1 MSHIL
6 RRSLSLLLA
15 LLFCSSAVVAAE
27 PKSETLGE
35 QEEAAIRAAVAR
47 VADSVVQI
55 RTIGGLEEVDRTLMP
70 DGPTTGLVISAD
82 GWILSSAFNFV
93 QQPASILVTLASG
106 EQVPATLVA
115 KDHSRMLVLLKLQG
129 THNLAVP
136 EFAAAGDVRVGE
148 WAIAVGRTYRADR
161 TSITVGVISAVRRM
175 LGKAIQT
182 DAHVSVANY
191 GGPLVDIYGKVVGII
206 VPMSPQATSEVAG
219 AEWYDSGIGFA
230 VPLASIEAAIERM
243 KGGADQFPGLLGVSF
258 GRGLAQTSPAEM
270 AAVLPN
276 SPAGMAGLRKGDC
289 IIAIDD
295 QPVASQ
301 TDLRFAMSPRYAG
314 ESIRVTAKRGERQ
327 LERTITLA
335 GTIDP
340 FRHAF
345 LGVLPMRTD
354 LAPDASNHDH
364 VSANAAKSAEGTGDK
379 SEKGDD
385 ADAPEKSGPDA
396 AGKDAAKARQAEVI
410 IRMVYPSSPAAET
423 GIRAGDQ
430 LVRIDDTD
438 CGSIADA
445 ISAMNTYAPGAKIG
459 VRLLRDGKPLDVSA
473 TLVAMPTN
481 VPSELP
487 AAYAGAPPSDS
498 KQSQPSDAT
507 GAAKLDL
514 RELKLAEFTETCQ
527 VYVPPSHDAGRA
539 AGVIL
544 WIHAP
549 GEPPT
554 DELFRQ
560 WKPICDRDGV
570 IFVAPRA
577 TDPSH
582 WERAELEYLRRLIE
596 RAVSQYRIDPR
607 RVVVIGQGGGGALA
621 SVLALAS
628 RDVFTGMAMA
638 AAPMPRTVNVPDNDP
653 SARLAVFAG
662 VPGGE
667 EQAKLMRSGLKKLA
681 DAGYPVTAITLE
693 NASGGFSLE
702 EREELARWI
711 DALDRF

>member
-6 RRSLSLLLA
+6 HRAIPVMWALLLSTSLA
-15 LLFCSSAVVAAE
+15 VAASPQSE
-27 PKSETLGE
+27 PLGE
-35 QEEAAIRAAVAR
+35 QEEAAVRAAAAR

-70 DGPTTGLVISAD
+70 DGPTTGLAISAD

-106 EQVPATLVA
+106 EQAPATLIA
-115 KDHSRMLVLLKLQG
+115 KDHSRMLVLLKLQA
-129 THNLAVP
+129 THNLVVP
-136 EFAAAGDVRVGE
+136 EFAAADDVHVGE

-161 TSITVGVISAVRRM
+161 TNISVGVISAVRRM

-191 GGPLVDIYGKVVGII
+191 GGPLVDIHGKVVGII

-230 VPLASIEAAIERM
+230 VPLASMEAAIERM
-243 KGGADQFPGLLGVSF
+243 KAGADQFPGLLGVSF

-276 SPAGMAGLRKGDC
+276 SPAGMAGFRKGDC
-289 IIAIDD
+289 IVAIDD

-301 TDLRFAMSPRYAG
+301 TDLRFALSPRYAG
-314 ESIRVTAKRGERQ
+314 ESLRVKAKRGEQQ

-335 GTIDP
+335 GKIDP

-345 LGVLPMRTD
+345 LGVLPMRID
-354 LAPDASNHDH
+354 AAPKSPNHDQASGDASK
-364 VSANAAKSAEGTGDK
+364 SENAAGSKTENGEDA
-379 SEKGDD
+379 DD
-385 ADAPEKSGPDA
+385 AGKAKSDV
-396 AGKDAAKARQAEVI
+396 AGMEAVGARDGEVI
-410 IRMVYPSSPAAET
+410 VRMVYPNSPAAEA
-423 GIRAGDQ
+423 GISAGDH

-438 CGSIADA
+438 CGSIAEA
-445 ISAMNTYAPGAKIG
+445 ISAMNTHAPGAKIG
-459 VRLLRDGKPLDVSA
+459 VRVVRDGKPLDVTA
-473 TLVAMPTN
+473 TLGPMPTN
-481 VPSELP
+481 VLSELP
-487 AAYAGAPPSDS
+487 AAYAGTLPSDT
-498 KQSQPSDAT
+498 KQPQQSNPTASS
-507 GAAKLDL
+507 KLDL

-527 VYVPPSHDAGRA
+527 VYVPPSHEAGRP

-549 GEPPT
+549 GEAPT
-554 DELFRQ
+554 EELFHQ
-560 WKPICDRDGV
+560 WKPICDRDGL
-570 IFVAPRA
+570 IFVAPLA
-577 TDPSH
+577 ADPSH

-596 RAVSQYRIDPR
+596 RVASQYRVDPR
-607 RVVVIGQGGGGALA
+607 RVVVYGQGGGGALA

-628 RDVFTGMAMA
+628 RDVFAGMAMS

-662 VPGGE
+662 LPADE
-667 EQAKLMRSGLKKLA
+667 DQAKLMRGGLKRLS
-681 DAGYPVTAITLE
+681 DAGYSVTELTLE
-693 NASGGFSLE
+693 NSTGTLSVND
-702 EREELARWI
+702 RQELARWI